1 MLIDGLPFTSEG
13 YARAKSILTSRYGKP
28 SEVAAAHIHCITSL
42 PVISNC
48 NPNRIQEFYEKLTIS
63 VQALETMKKL
73 KDIKGYVRL
82 TLDMLPGIRA
92 DLVRLDDN
100 WQEWDFC
107 QLVDSLR
114 RWTERNPK
122 TAGNPEKNFR
132 RENLFQVRDK
142 DQKPAYVCVYC
153 EKPGHKSSECE
164 LVSGT
169 PERRLILSKKKLCFN
184 CTGSKHRVPDCRSN
198 KTCANCKG
206 KHHTSI
212 CEKTSNVILTAN
224 DNHVTYLLLLILRA

>member
-1 MLIDGLPFTSEG
+1 M
-13 YARAKSILTSRYGKP
+13 
-28 SEVAAAHIHCITSL
+28 
-42 PVISNC
+42 
-48 NPNRIQEFYEKLTIS
+48 
-63 VQALETMKKL
+63 QALKTMKKL
-73 KDIKGYVRL
+73 KYFKSYVRL
-82 TLDMLPGIRA
+82 TLDKLPLIRA

-153 EKPGHKSSECE
+153 EKPGHKSRECE
-164 LVSGT
+164 LVSET
-169 PERRLILSKKKLCFN
+169 PKA
-184 CTGSKHRVPDCRSN
+184 G
-198 KTCANCKG
+198 
-206 KHHTSI
+206 
-212 CEKTSNVILTAN
+212 
-224 DNHVTYLLLLILRA
+224 

>member
-1 MLIDGLPFTSEG
+1 
-13 YARAKSILTSRYGKP
+13 
-28 SEVAAAHIHCITSL
+28 
-42 PVISNC
+42 
-48 NPNRIQEFYEKLTIS
+48 
-63 VQALETMKKL
+63 MKKL

-114 RWTERNPK
+114 KWTERNPK

-153 EKPGHKSSECE
+153 EKPGRKSS
-164 LVSGT
+164 
-169 PERRLILSKKKLCFN
+169 
-184 CTGSKHRVPDCRSN
+184 
-198 KTCANCKG
+198 
-206 KHHTSI
+206 
-212 CEKTSNVILTAN
+212 
-224 DNHVTYLLLLILRA
+224 